1 MKILCVIQRFDPVI
15 GGTEILA
22 KNFMDFLSKT
32 HEVTV
37 YTTTALD
44 IESFWNK
51 NNKNTTI
58 SANSNNY
65 EIKRC
70 DFLTPTEIKFDENLQ
85 TFPLVNSHPGP
96 FSPKMW
102 HDLVLKKINYD
113 LIYVTSFPYDH
124 VIPAYVAA
132 KKWKIPII
140 IWPAIHQEF
149 PELYLTSMRLTMLNN
164 SEAIL
169 VQTQDEKKFF
179 VELFF

>member
-44 IESFWNK
+44 IESFWKK

-58 SANSNNY
+58 SGNSNNY

-70 DFLTPTEIKFDENLQ
+70 DFLTPTEIKFDDRLPC
-85 TFPLVNSHPGP
+85 F
-96 FSPKMW
+96 F
-102 HDLVLKKINYD
+102 KI
-113 LIYVTSFPYDH
+113 S
-124 VIPAYVAA
+124 
-132 KKWKIPII
+132 K
-140 IWPAIHQEF
+140 
-149 PELYLTSMRLTMLNN
+149 
-164 SEAIL
+164 
-169 VQTQDEKKFF
+169 
-179 VELFF
+179 